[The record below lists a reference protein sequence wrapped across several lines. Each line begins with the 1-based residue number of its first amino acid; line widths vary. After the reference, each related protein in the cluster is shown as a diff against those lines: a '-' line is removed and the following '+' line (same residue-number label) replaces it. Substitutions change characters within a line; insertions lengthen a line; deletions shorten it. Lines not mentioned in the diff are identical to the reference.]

1 MNYREL
7 AANQRGFLLRSQL
20 PEEEIQEARDTGFII
35 NEHLLHTKQ
44 AFETQLSESSTSD
57 IYYWAWLLAFPTI
70 PPEQRKPTPY
80 MAGSAALDIR
90 GIGRIG
96 SGDPIYVVTPP
107 ELMAYADT
115 TEGVSEFIVDDN
127 IQPTD
132 WSLVDGVP
140 VENIL
145 PALRRYLL
153 TTDDFEDSADATL
166 DAHDEGCSWD
176 ELAEVLEVCTR
187 QWTIYETGE
196 KAKTGREVL
205 DQFLNEYASPA
216 TSKDEEDD
224 NYDYDDEDDDW

>member
-1 MNYREL
+1 MHYREL

-20 PEEEIQEARDTGFII
+20 TEEEIKEARDTGFII

-44 AFETQLSESSTSD
+44 GFETQLSESSTSD
-57 IYYWAWLLAFPTI
+57 IYYWLWLLAFPTI
-70 PPEQRKPTPY
+70 PPEQRNPMPY

-96 SGDPIYVVTPP
+96 SGDPMYVITPP
-107 ELMAYADT
+107 ELMPYANIEEKVTD
-115 TEGVSEFIVDDN
+115 EFIVDDN

-132 WSLVDGVP
+132 WSLIDDTP

-166 DAHDEGCSWD
+166 GAYHHGCSWD
-176 ELAEVLEVCTR
+176 ELAEVLEVCTG

-196 KAKTGREVL
+196 KAKTGKEVL
-205 DQFLNEYASPA
+205 NQFLNEYASPS
-216 TSKDEEDD
+216 TDNDDEEDD
-224 NYDYDDEDDDW
+224 YDEDDDW

>member
-20 PEEEIQEARDTGFII
+20 TEEEIKEARDTGFII
-35 NEHLLHTKQ
+35 DTPPLCPDCLFYTK
-44 AFETQLSESSTSD
+44 LNISD
-57 IYYWAWLLAFPTI
+57 RTEMFYEWWLAAFPTI
-70 PPEQRKPTPY
+70 PPEQRHPMPY
-80 MAGSAALDIR
+80 LAGSEALQIR

-96 SGDPIYVVTPP
+96 SGDPTCIITPP
-107 ELMAYADT
+107 ELMPYANIEEKVTD
-115 TEGVSEFIVDDN
+115 EFIVDDN

-132 WSLVDGVP
+132 WSLVDNTP

-166 DAHDEGCSWD
+166 DAYDEGCSWD
-176 ELAEVLEVCTR
+176 ELAEVLEVCTG

-205 DQFLNEYASPA
+205 DHFLNEYASPA

-224 NYDYDDEDDDW
+224 YDYDEDDDW

>member
-20 PEEEIQEARDTGFII
+20 TEEEIKEARDTGFII

-44 AFETQLSESSTSD
+44 GFETQLSESSTSD
-57 IYYWAWLLAFPTI
+57 IYYWLWLLAFPTI

-96 SGDPIYVVTPP
+96 SGDPMYVITPP
-107 ELMAYADT
+107 ELMPYANIEEKVTD
-115 TEGVSEFIVDDN
+115 EFIVDDN

-145 PALRRYLL
+145 PALRKYLM
-153 TTDDFEDSADATL
+153 TNDDLEYSADATL
-166 DAHDEGCSWD
+166 DAYHHGYSWD
-176 ELAEVLEVCTR
+176 ELAEILEVCTG

-196 KAKTGREVL
+196 KAKTGKEVL

-224 NYDYDDEDDDW
+224 YDYDEDDDW

>member
-20 PEEEIQEARDTGFII
+20 TEEEIKEARDTGFII

-44 AFETQLSESSTSD
+44 GFETQLSESSTSD
-57 IYYWAWLLAFPTI
+57 IYYWLWLLAFPTI

-96 SGDPIYVVTPP
+96 SGDPTCIITPP
-107 ELMAYADT
+107 ELMPYANIEEKVTD
-115 TEGVSEFIVDDN
+115 EFIVDDN

-132 WSLVDGVP
+132 WSLVDNTL

-166 DAHDEGCSWD
+166 DAYHHGYSWD
-176 ELAEVLEVCTR
+176 ELAEILEVCTG

-196 KAKTGREVL
+196 KAKTGKEVL
-205 DQFLNEYASPA
+205 NHFLNEYASPA

-224 NYDYDDEDDDW
+224 YDYDEDDD